1 MKNGFESYLV
11 TALWSSLDGEN
22 PLDDNYSIEDFDTET
37 LHKLSDMYQN
47 FYDLNYNTLVLFED
61 KDGSAISFGH
71 NVWLTQN
78 GHGAGFW
85 DGDYIN
91 GDELTEAAEKLG
103 HVDLYIG
110 DDNKIHAMISI

>member
-11 TALWSSLDGEN
+11 TALWASLNVED
-22 PLDDNYSIEDFDTET
+22 PLDDKYSIDDFDVET
-37 LHKLSDMYQN
+37 LHKLGDMYQK
-47 FYDLNYNTLVLFED
+47 FFDENYYTLGGDSTPEN
-61 KDGSAISFGH
+61 FGH

-110 DDNKIHAMISI
+110 DDNKIHAMVSI